1 MCEDE
6 NCECIA
12 KSMED
17 MPPKMKIY
25 AEQGIPL
32 MVHEA
37 IQMVHDTPDGYFYI
51 AFSMGSVKL
60 DIQNE
65 ENLVEFNRD
74 YATIFNDENG
84 EISIIKLSEI
94 SAFVIEP
101 FINREETEEA
111 IIDCE
116 DEDHEEDSS

>member
-6 NCECIA
+6 KCECIT
-12 KSMED
+12 KMED

-32 MVHEA
+32 MVQEA
-37 IQMVHDTPDGYFYI
+37 IDMVRDTPDGYFYI

-65 ENLVEFNRD
+65 GNLVEFNRD

-116 DEDHEEDSS
+116 DDDHEEDSS